1 MKLHHVAISVPNIDE
16 AVGWY
21 SGSLEASIEY
31 QDETWALLNVEN
43 ASIALVLPSQHP
55 PHVAFETSNAVNYG
69 ELTPHRDGTYS
80 VYVQVPYGNAVKF
93 LQSTPRDFRS

>member
-31 QDETWALLNVEN
+31 QDETWALLN
-43 ASIALVLPSQHP
+43 ADITSIALVFPSLHP
-55 PHVAFETSNAVNYG
+55 PRSAFETSNAAKYG
-69 ELTPHRDGTYS
+69 ELTPHQDGTYS
-80 VYVQVPYGNAVKF
+80 IYVRDPCGNTVEF
-93 LQSTPRDFRS
+93 LRSTPRDFRS